1 MGNHEIVNFILSSL
15 NIATV
20 FSVLG
25 PRVIL
30 YQKLQVLA
38 AQAKDEKRNL
48 YQRNSRR
55 LAI

>member
-1 MGNHEIVNFILSSL
+1 MGNHEIINFILSSM

-25 PRVIL
+25 ARVIL

-38 AQAKDEKRNL
+38 AQAEDEKRNL
-48 YQRNSRR
+48 YQRNS
-55 LAI
+55 L

>member
-1 MGNHEIVNFILSSL
+1 MGNHEIMNFILSSL

-38 AQAKDEKRNL
+38 AQAEDEKKKL
-48 YQRNSRR
+48 ISKKFFVE
-55 LAI
+55 